1 MPIRSPSIKAAMD
14 ECADERTFELKT
26 NYQMAKKEKREN
38 KTLETMCKSTIHI
51 KNNSNEVAAKKK
63 IEAKT
68 Q

>member
-1 MPIRSPSIKAAMD
+1 MD